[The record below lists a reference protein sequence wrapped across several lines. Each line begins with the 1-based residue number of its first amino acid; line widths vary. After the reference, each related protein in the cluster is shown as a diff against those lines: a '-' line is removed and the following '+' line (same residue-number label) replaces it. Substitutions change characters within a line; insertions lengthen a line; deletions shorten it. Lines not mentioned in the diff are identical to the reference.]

1 MAATEAQTPLA
12 AALADA
18 GGTAAPPA
26 ATAQLRGL
34 LLDAL
39 RHGRGELALKRS
51 GSREKPVEVAFAL
64 SGGRLLAATP
74 AAAALRADPDQ
85 AAEREWLLVAAAVGA
100 LADLAEPRRP
110 ASAADLAVAAGDLD
124 GFLVAAL
131 PAPELDPR
139 ALDELVPLAFDDH
152 AGAIDRLR
160 AVAYAVP
167 GALLADVEPRPPIGP
182 WHPLWIAEAVA
193 RFGGRPTDPRSV
205 KAHEDA
211 VVTLL
216 EPASERAAR
225 PHEDP
230 DPARRVARRILQ
242 RLDGMG
248 KWGGYHTDFAHLAR
262 GFAGNDRRLAQS
274 VGEALLAGGLLA
286 EKPSVGQRHVFLNPR
301 RAADIHRLIQD
312 GALPTGLQLPS

>member
-1 MAATEAQTPLA
+1 VAATDERTALA

-26 ATAQLRGL
+26 ATAQLRRL

-39 RHGRGELALKRS
+39 RYGSAELALKRS
-51 GSREKPVEVAFAL
+51 GSREKPVEVALAR

-100 LADLAEPRRP
+100 LVDLAEPP
-110 ASAADLAVAAGDLD
+110 APRAAADLAVAAGELD
-124 GFLVAAL
+124 GFLVVTL
-131 PAPELDPR
+131 PAPRLDPE
-139 ALDELVPLAFDDH
+139 LDELVPLAFEDH
-152 AGAIDRLR
+152 AATIDRLR

-193 RFGGRPTDPRSV
+193 RFRGRPTDPRSV
-205 KAHEDA
+205 EEHEAA
-211 VVTLL
+211 VVALL
-216 EPASERAAR
+216 EPVSERAAR

-248 KWGGYHTDFAHLAR
+248 KWGGYHTDFAHVAR

-301 RAADIHRLIQD
+301 RAADIHNLIRD
-312 GALPTGLQLPS
+312 GSLPPDVQLPS